1 MCIQCILYIVLFNII
16 YIYDIII
23 EVFITN
29 NIQYKNVKTYYYIET
44 KMFKKNQIN
53 CKIPTTLHI
62 AHII

>member
-53 CKIPTTLHI
+53 
-62 AHII
+62 